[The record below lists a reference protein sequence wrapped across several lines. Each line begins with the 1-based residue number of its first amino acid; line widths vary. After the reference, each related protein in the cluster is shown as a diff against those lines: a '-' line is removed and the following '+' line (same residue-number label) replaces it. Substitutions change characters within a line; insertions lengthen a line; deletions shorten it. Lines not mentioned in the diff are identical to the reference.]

1 MTERPRKS
9 KRTVNETPI
18 KEDNSVLSCIP
29 SFTSYFSPSFSS
41 SYQFES
47 ISLNNR
53 DSLILYLLNS
63 LFYDSCQL
71 HRIDLMLCY
80 SYLKDLKDS
89 LPELSQKYGL
99 SEKEIFVLCEWFG
112 MNELIQ
118 KFNAVPE
125 RATFQMIR
133 PFIPSEGN
141 DKLLFLFDKIVFLK
155 ELSDVEP
162 FSLLPC
168 ILDDIALDNQLKQS
182 LRSRNEQQNE
192 LALKIVNLDYF
203 QKSKKLSYYHYF
215 YENVIN
221 SISNSLFN
229 MIDPFLTSSLMEY
242 RLKKYCILVF
252 LQENLPDYSKFLYRL
267 IDTLQTHSTE
277 AFQFLFTEIQRIEPE
292 AGPAIQF
299 IFSFIQLANKLN
311 MNYDIRSFFQF
322 SSNSPFSYTFVEDAW
337 IDFMREKVT
346 KPTIPVFK
354 EISKL
359 MSIPSTIV
367 AKAYIWS
374 QLVYPS
380 KEEFQ
385 WDNHISSCIDEL
397 TGLDNQA
404 ITELVEYCY
413 FDEEC
418 ISFYSKQFLY
428 SRQQLINQV
437 ITILKG
443 RDDSAGKEHL
453 LQYQVMQGFEV
464 VTKETDCNFFEMNV
478 KLNHQDLIEKAYS
491 AGIAWS
497 IINQAIEQ
505 LSKVEQVDRLDIL
518 VGFCIQY
525 FTDFVNS
532 KNQDILPF
540 LYLFSQFLTTWNQ
553 EELSVLFK
561 ACITFIRET
570 PFSEKKLQ
578 LVKLLG
584 SLCQS
589 FDNPELRVL
598 CIVTELSPILNV
610 DDLKE
615 QSLLDVVKE
624 VQERMRDSSEI
635 TKIALI
641 LLDNLI
647 LSLPSSLSSLSMK
660 EILQYSSSKHSILST
675 YFYSSFYDI
684 VNVDLVVFD
693 MNEMITRMNRMIFRS
708 CLQSKNSIKMFIIQ
722 LLPLF
727 LFIIN
732 LIKLGYY

>member
-1 MTERPRKS
+1 MTEKPHKN
-9 KRTVNETPI
+9 KRTDNETPI
-18 KEDNSVLSCIP
+18 KQDNNVLSCIP

-53 DSLILYLLNS
+53 DSLFLYLLNS
-63 LFYDSCQL
+63 LFYESCQL
-71 HRIDLMLCY
+71 NRIDLMLCY
-80 SYLKDLKDS
+80 SYLRDLKDS
-89 LPELSQKYGL
+89 LPEVSKKYGL
-99 SEKEIFVLCEWFG
+99 TEKEVFVLCEWFG

-118 KFNAVPE
+118 KFNAIPE
-125 RATFQMIR
+125 GATFQMIR
-133 PFIPSEGN
+133 PFIPSQGN

-182 LRSRNEQQNE
+182 LQSRNEQQNE
-192 LALKIVNLDYF
+192 LALRIVNLEYF
-203 QKSKKLSYYHYF
+203 QKSKKLSYYHYY
-215 YENVIN
+215 YEYVIN
-221 SISNSLFN
+221 SISTSFFN
-229 MIDPFLTSSLMEY
+229 MIDPFLTASLMEY
-242 RLKKYCILVF
+242 RLKKYHIIDV
-252 LQENLPDYSKFLYRL
+252 LQENLPDYSQFLYRL

-277 AFQFLFTEIQRIEPE
+277 AIQFLFTEIQRIEPD
-292 AGPAIQF
+292 ASPAIQF

-322 SSNSPFSYTFVEDAW
+322 SSTTPFSYTFVEDAW

-359 MSIPSTIV
+359 MSIPSNIV

-380 KEEFQ
+380 KEEFH
-385 WDNHISSCIDEL
+385 WDNHISDCIDEL
-397 TGLDNQA
+397 NGLDNQA
-404 ITELVEYCY
+404 ITELIEYCY

-418 ISFYSKQFLY
+418 SSFYSTQFLY

-453 LQYQVMQGFEV
+453 LQYQIMQGFELI
-464 VTKETDCNFFEMNV
+464 TKQTDCNFFEMNV

-491 AGIAWS
+491 TGIAWS

-518 VGFCIQY
+518 IGFCIQY

-532 KNQDILPF
+532 KNHDILPF

-553 EELSVLFK
+553 EELSALFQ

-570 PFSEKKLQ
+570 PFNEKKLQ

-584 SLCQS
+584 YLCRS

-598 CIVTELSPILNV
+598 CIVTEISPILNV

-615 QSLLDVVKE
+615 ESLSDVIKAIE
-624 VQERMRDSSEI
+624 VRMRDSSEI
-635 TKIALI
+635 HKIALI

-647 LSLPSSLSSLSMK
+647 LSPPSSLSSLSMK
-660 EILQYSSSKHSILST
+660 EILQYSTSNQSILST
-675 YFYSSFYDI
+675 YFYSSFYDT
-684 VNVDLVVFD
+684 VNIDLVIFLIG
-693 MNEMITRMNRMIFRS
+693 MND
-708 CLQSKNSIKMFIIQ
+708 
-722 LLPLF
+722 
-727 LFIIN
+727 
-732 LIKLGYY
+732 